1 MATLQ
6 LLFFFLFPAFPSSL
20 FALSETTTISENDS
34 FRDLQQIKLNM
45 AHLESRHEEIIRILN
60 ERGFHIEEQEKLVEQ
75 LSHKIQLLQSTVSN
89 FKSNERIN
97 ALEERIKALE
107 EEVSQLWASSRNNNF
122 DIHVLKSKAYEAEE
136 KLKKVAS
143 KAEKMA
149 DIVTEQWI
157 QIQQLEQ
164 ALHIAERRT
173 LKARRSL
180 IYSRC
185 SFLKFINKVLGGH
198 LENGFEILDPYIL
211 QSKRVFAVA
220 KEYHH
225 ELQRFIKREMEKN
238 KFTAALANWEL
249 VFFMASALITFP
261 IFSAWVL
268 LSSQL
273 R

>member
-1 MATLQ
+1 MAIVQ
-6 LLFFFLFPAFPSSL
+6 FFVFFLFPAFSSSL
-20 FALSETTTISENDS
+20 FAISETATISENDS
-34 FRDLQQIKLNM
+34 FRDLQQIKLKI
-45 AHLESRHEEIIRILN
+45 AHLESKHEEIIRNLN
-60 ERGFHIEEQEKLVEQ
+60 EKGLHIEEQDKLVEQ
-75 LSHKIQLLQSTVSN
+75 LSHKIQLLESTVSN
-89 FKSNERIN
+89 FQSN
-97 ALEERIKALE
+97 ERIKALE
-107 EEVSQLWASSRNNNF
+107 EKIKALEEEVQQLWASSRKNNF
-122 DIHVLKSKAYEAEE
+122 DIHVLKSKSYEAQE
-136 KLKKVAS
+136 KLKMVAS

-185 SFLKFINKVLGGH
+185 SFLRFINKLLGGH
-198 LENGFEILDPYIL
+198 LQNGLDVLDPYIL

-225 ELQRFIKREMEKN
+225 ELQRFIKHEMEKN

-249 VFFMASALITFP
+249 VFFMASALVTFP

-268 LSSQL
+268 LSSRL
-273 R
+273 H